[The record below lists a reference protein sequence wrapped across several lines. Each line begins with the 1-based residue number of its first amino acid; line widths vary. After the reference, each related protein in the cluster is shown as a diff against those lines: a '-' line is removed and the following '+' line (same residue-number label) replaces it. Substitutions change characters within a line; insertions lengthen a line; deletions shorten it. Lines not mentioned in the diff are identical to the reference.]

1 MHPWEP
7 YFVKWSTS
15 KFVYDFFGCV
25 WFLLLT
31 GGAEIG
37 RLSLCLSKQREVFHQ
52 FWKPALNKWL
62 SVVWGLIETKCT
74 QPDNPTQ
81 TLFLHWWWY
90 SPINSL
96 FVVKSVT
103 CIITKYW
110 LWTVVCGG
118 LVWFW
123 WYSHGWCDFCF
134 YNPASPSN
142 LHTWELCTTG
152 AVSGGCQGNT
162 VIVTVLCVKVCMK
175 KSGHSVWATW
185 TFATKTRVPSA
196 DNENLYC
203 TAIVIN
209 SYSENRS
216 VFIACFIVDEA
227 CAVFINRLPQL
238 NGVLPGC
245 ECLDCMFI
253 FIYPQQ
259 HVAFASGW
267 VVMCSS
273 NVYPPFSEVNDEQ
286 KKKHCSNNRGGK

>member
-1 MHPWEP
+1 M
-7 YFVKWSTS
+7 
-15 KFVYDFFGCV
+15 
-25 WFLLLT
+25 
-31 GGAEIG
+31 
-37 RLSLCLSKQREVFHQ
+37 
-52 FWKPALNKWL
+52 
-62 SVVWGLIETKCT
+62 WGLIETKCT

-81 TLFLHWWWY
+81 TLVLLHWWWY

-142 LHTWELCTTG
+142 LHTWELCATG

-162 VIVTVLCVKVCMK
+162 VIVTVLYVKVCRK
-175 KSGHSVWATW
+175 KSGHFVWATW
-185 TFATKTRVPSA
+185 TLATKMRVPST
-196 DNENLYC
+196 DNDKLYC

-209 SYSENRS
+209 SYSENIS
-216 VFIACFIVDEA
+216 VFIACFILDEA
-227 CAVFINRLPQL
+227 GAVFISRLPQL

-245 ECLDCMFI
+245 ECIDLCVYFYLLPAAYCLCIML
-253 FIYPQQ
+253 
-259 HVAFASGW
+259 
-267 VVMCSS
+267 SS
-273 NVYPPFSEVNDEQ
+273 NVYPPFCEVTMSRRRNTIVKIRR
-286 KKKHCSNNRGGK
+286 KK